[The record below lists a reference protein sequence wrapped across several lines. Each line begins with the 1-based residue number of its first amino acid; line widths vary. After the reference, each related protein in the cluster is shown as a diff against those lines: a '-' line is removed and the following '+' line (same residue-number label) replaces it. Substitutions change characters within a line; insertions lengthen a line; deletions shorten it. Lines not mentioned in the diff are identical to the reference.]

1 MLSGLAAALTAVTA
15 DIATIGAGLV
25 GLALAGL
32 AITAVVSKI
41 RGR

>member
-1 MLSGLAAALTAVTA
+1 MLTGLSAAVTGITA
-15 DIATIGAGLV
+15 DIATVGAALV

-41 RGR
+41 RGK

>member
-1 MLSGLAAALTAVTA
+1 MLTGLSASIAAVTA
-15 DIATIGAGLV
+15 DIATVGAGLV
-25 GLALAGL
+25 ALALAGL